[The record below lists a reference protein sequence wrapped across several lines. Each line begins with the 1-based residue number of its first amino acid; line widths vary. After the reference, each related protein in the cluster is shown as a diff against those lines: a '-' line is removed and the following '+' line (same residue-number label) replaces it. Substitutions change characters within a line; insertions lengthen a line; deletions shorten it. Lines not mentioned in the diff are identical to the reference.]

1 MRRRSLFGIALL
13 AIFSSLSLCRA
24 KESSPPPKVV
34 ANDNRTPAGQLK
46 NGVLDLKLVLSE
58 AIWYPEG
65 EDGSHRDVYVFGE
78 EGRAPQVSGPL
89 IRVAQGTQIRL
100 TLRNSLPLG
109 AKTYGLHGHPGD
121 PKDATKL
128 APGEIRQME
137 FLAGTP
143 GTYMY
148 WATTADKALEERMDA
163 ETLLFGAFIVDEP
176 GAKTDDRIFV
186 LGDWGK
192 LKASTSG
199 ADQFL
204 FINGKSWPYTERL
217 TYKLGETT
225 HWRVLNPTSSD
236 HAMHLHGFYFTVDGV
251 GDGERYER
259 YSDQQRRMAVTE
271 HIDIGHVFEMTW
283 TPERAG
289 NWLFHCHMMV
299 HMTPTDELHPSDSK
313 SADHMAAHEHSA
325 GMGGLVMGI
334 TVLPGATTN
343 SNPAAMPATHKLQLV
358 ISEQSGKIPLY
369 TLEVTDSK
377 APAKPDQEK
386 PPSLLGPPII
396 LTRGETAEIE
406 VKNQSSSPTA
416 IHWHGI
422 QLESYYD
429 GVPGWTGSGQQTTPP
444 IPPGGSFV
452 ARMNPPQAGTF
463 IYHTHWHDR
472 AQLLNGVYGPL
483 IILEPG
489 LKFDP
494 DLDRAFVFSM
504 GNYAPFG
511 LMMLMNGNPQPDMM
525 VMHTGTR
532 YRLRFINICDDEGDL
547 RVRLTKNNSEVPLQ
561 WKVVAKDGVNLPAAQ
576 LKLAPAEMGITVG
589 ETYDVE
595 FQPETP
601 GLASLQIWQPSYP
614 GSVTQPLR
622 FVVAP

>member
-1 MRRRSLFGIALL
+1 MPRKSFCWIALMAL
-13 AIFSSLSLCRA
+13 VYPAGLCGGWATPALPR
-24 KESSPPPKVV
+24 VV
-34 ANDNRTPAGQLK
+34 ANDNRTPAGQIK

-58 AIWYPEG
+58 ATWFPEG

-78 EGRAPQVSGPL
+78 EGRAPQSAGPL
-89 IRVAQGTQIRL
+89 LRVPQDTQIHL
-100 TLRNSLPLG
+100 SLRNSLPLA
-109 AKTYGLHGHPGD
+109 AKIYGLHRHPGN
-121 PKDATKL
+121 PEDAVKL
-128 APGEIRQME
+128 APGESRQVE
-137 FLAGTP
+137 FLAGEP

-148 WATTADKALEERMDA
+148 WATTADKSLHDRLDA
-163 ETLLFGAFIVDEP
+163 ETLLFGAFIVDQP

-192 LKASTSG
+192 PATATSG

-217 TYKLGETT
+217 TYKLGETA
-225 HWRVLNPTSSD
+225 HWRVINPTASD
-236 HAMHLHGFYFTVDGV
+236 HAMHLHGFYFEVDGV
-251 GDGERYER
+251 GDGERFER
-259 YSDQQRRMAVTE
+259 YPEQQRRTGVTE

-283 TPERAG
+283 MPERAG

-299 HMTPTDELHPSDSK
+299 HMMPTDELHPGDAK
-313 SADHMAAHEHSA
+313 SADHMAVHEHSA

-334 TVLPGATTN
+334 SVLSGAATAA
-343 SNPAAMPATHKLQLV
+343 NPAATAATHKLQLV
-358 ISEQSGKIPLY
+358 ISQQPEKIPLY
-369 TLEVTDSK
+369 TLEVNDPR
-377 APAKPDQEK
+377 APAKPDKEK

-396 LTRGETAEIE
+396 LTRGEAAEIE
-406 VKNQSSSPTA
+406 VKNGSNSPTA

-444 IPPGGSFV
+444 IAPGESFV
-452 ARMNPPQAGTF
+452 VRMTPPQAGTF

-472 AQLLNGVYGPL
+472 AQLLNGLYGPL

-489 LKFDP
+489 QKFDS
-494 DLDRAFVFSM
+494 DLDRPFVFSM
-504 GNYAPFG
+504 GTYAPFG
-511 LMMLMNGNPQPDMM
+511 LLLLMNGNPQPDMM

-547 RVRLTKNNSEVPLQ
+547 RVRLTSINSETPLK
-561 WKVVAKDGVNLPAAQ
+561 WKVIAKDGMNLPAAQ
-576 LKLAPAEMGITVG
+576 LKMAPGEIAITVG

-595 FQPETP
+595 FQAEST
-601 GLASLQIWQPSYP
+601 GLARLEIWQPSYP
-614 GSVTQPLR
+614 SSVIQPLR
-622 FVVAP
+622 FVAAP